1 MNRTLTILLIVMSL
15 GFIQDLKAQCSICT
29 KTAQQLGHKPA
40 KELNNGIIYLM
51 IAPIAIIGFV
61 GYRWY
66 KSGGMEPGQDQSNE
80 THGTPS

>member
-1 MNRTLTILLIVMSL
+1 MKRTLTILLIVMSL
-15 GFIQDLKAQCSICT
+15 GFIQDLEAQCSICT

-51 IAPIAIIGFV
+51 IAPLAIIGFV

-66 KSGGMEPGQDQSNE
+66 KGGGMEPGHDHSNE
-80 THGTPS
+80 THETHS